1 MKLEKTLKLT
11 YTAMLTAMVCVA
23 TMLIRIPT
31 MVGYT
36 NLGDGFILLSAF
48 LFGPFYGAVAG
59 GIGSMLADIL
69 SGYAFYAPATLVI
82 KGLIAVIAALAAG
95 RPCVSAAATRSG
107 KRSLPAW
114 SQRSGWQ
121 PVTGPLRPSSWAK
134 QRLLWLPS
142 PIILAQGL
150 VGVVLGMVLYYALS
164 KLPMWKKVQ
173 LYA

>member
-59 GIGSMLADIL
+59 GIGSMLADII

-82 KGLIAVIAALAAG
+82 KGLIAVIAALLWKAMSKRGGDKVWKKILASLVAEIWMAAG
-95 RPCVSAAATRSG
+95 YWTFETLFLGEAKAALASV
-107 KRSLPAW
+107 PNN
-114 SQRSGWQ
+114 
-121 PVTGPLRPSSWAK
+121 
-134 QRLLWLPS
+134 
-142 PIILAQGL
+142 IAQGL
-150 VGVVLGMVLYYALS
+150 VGVVLGMVLYYVLS

>member
-59 GIGSMLADIL
+59 GIGSMLADII

-82 KGLIAVIAALAAG
+82 KGLIAVIVALLWKAMSKRGGDKVWKKILASLVAEIWMAAGYWAFETLFLGEAKAALASI
-95 RPCVSAAATRSG
+95 PNN
-107 KRSLPAW
+107 
-114 SQRSGWQ
+114 
-121 PVTGPLRPSSWAK
+121 
-134 QRLLWLPS
+134 
-142 PIILAQGL
+142 IAQGL

>member
-23 TMLIRIPT
+23 TMLIRPT
-31 MVGYT
+31 LVGYT

-59 GIGSMLADIL
+59 GIGSMLADII

-82 KGLIAVIAALAAG
+82 KGLIAVIAALLWKAMSKRGGDKVWKKILASLVAEIWMAAG
-95 RPCVSAAATRSG
+95 YWTFETLFLGEAKAALASV
-107 KRSLPAW
+107 PNN
-114 SQRSGWQ
+114 
-121 PVTGPLRPSSWAK
+121 
-134 QRLLWLPS
+134 
-142 PIILAQGL
+142 IAQGL

>member
-59 GIGSMLADIL
+59 GIGSMLADII
-69 SGYAFYAPATLVI
+69 SGYAFYAPATLAI
-82 KGLIAVIAALAAG
+82 KGLIAVIAALLWKAMRKRGGDKVWKKMLASLVAEIWMAAG
-95 RPCVSAAATRSG
+95 YWTFETLFLGEAKAALASI
-107 KRSLPAW
+107 PNN
-114 SQRSGWQ
+114 
-121 PVTGPLRPSSWAK
+121 
-134 QRLLWLPS
+134 
-142 PIILAQGL
+142 IAQGL

>member
-59 GIGSMLADIL
+59 GIGSMLADII

-82 KGLIAVIAALAAG
+82 KGLIAVIAALLWKAMSKRGGDKVWKKILASVVAEIWMAAG
-95 RPCVSAAATRSG
+95 YWTFETLFLGEAKAALASV
-107 KRSLPAW
+107 PNN
-114 SQRSGWQ
+114 
-121 PVTGPLRPSSWAK
+121 
-134 QRLLWLPS
+134 
-142 PIILAQGL
+142 IAQGL

>member
-36 NLGDGFILLSAF
+36 ILGDRFILLSAF

-59 GIGSMLADIL
+59 GIGSMLADIIA
-69 SGYAFYAPATLVI
+69 GYAFYAPATLVI
-82 KGLIAVIAALAAG
+82 KGLIAVIAALLWKAMSKRGGDKVWKKILASLVAELWMAAG
-95 RPCVSAAATRSG
+95 YWTFETLFLGEAKAALASV
-107 KRSLPAW
+107 PNN
-114 SQRSGWQ
+114 
-121 PVTGPLRPSSWAK
+121 
-134 QRLLWLPS
+134 
-142 PIILAQGL
+142 IAQGL

>member
-11 YTAMLTAMVCVA
+11 YTAMLAAMVCVA

-59 GIGSMLADIL
+59 GIGSMLADII

-82 KGLIAVIAALAAG
+82 KGLIAVIAALLWKAMSKRGGDKVWKKILASLVAELWMAAG
-95 RPCVSAAATRSG
+95 YWTFETLFLGEAKAALASV
-107 KRSLPAW
+107 PNN
-114 SQRSGWQ
+114 
-121 PVTGPLRPSSWAK
+121 
-134 QRLLWLPS
+134 
-142 PIILAQGL
+142 IAQGL

>member
-69 SGYAFYAPATLVI
+69 SGYAFYAPATLVN
-82 KGLIAVIAALAAG
+82 KGLIAVIAALLWKAMRKRGGDKVWKKILASLVAEIWMAAG
-95 RPCVSAAATRSG
+95 YWTFETLFLGEAKAALASV
-107 KRSLPAW
+107 PNN
-114 SQRSGWQ
+114 
-121 PVTGPLRPSSWAK
+121 
-134 QRLLWLPS
+134 
-142 PIILAQGL
+142 IAQGL

>member
-59 GIGSMLADIL
+59 GIGSMLADII

-82 KGLIAVIAALAAG
+82 KGLIAVIAALLWKAMRKRGGDKVWKKILASLVAELWMAAG
-95 RPCVSAAATRSG
+95 YWTFETLFLGEAKAALASI
-107 KRSLPAW
+107 PNN
-114 SQRSGWQ
+114 
-121 PVTGPLRPSSWAK
+121 
-134 QRLLWLPS
+134 
-142 PIILAQGL
+142 IAQGL

>member
-59 GIGSMLADIL
+59 GVGSMLADII
-69 SGYAFYAPATLVI
+69 SGYAFYAPATLII
-82 KGLIAVIAALAAG
+82 KGLIAVIAALLWKAMSKRGGDKVWKKILASLVAELWMAAG
-95 RPCVSAAATRSG
+95 YWTFETLFLGEAKAALASI
-107 KRSLPAW
+107 PNN
-114 SQRSGWQ
+114 
-121 PVTGPLRPSSWAK
+121 
-134 QRLLWLPS
+134 
-142 PIILAQGL
+142 IAQGL

>member
-59 GIGSMLADIL
+59 GIGSMLADII

-82 KGLIAVIAALAAG
+82 KGLIAVIAALLWKAMSKRGGDKVWKKILASLVAEIWMAAG
-95 RPCVSAAATRSG
+95 YWTFETLLGEAKAALASV
-107 KRSLPAW
+107 PNN
-114 SQRSGWQ
+114 
-121 PVTGPLRPSSWAK
+121 
-134 QRLLWLPS
+134 
-142 PIILAQGL
+142 IAQGL

>member
-82 KGLIAVIAALAAG
+82 KGLIAVIAALLWKAMRKRGGDKVWKKILASLVAELWMAAG
-95 RPCVSAAATRSG
+95 YWTFETLFLGEAKAALASV
-107 KRSLPAW
+107 PNN
-114 SQRSGWQ
+114 
-121 PVTGPLRPSSWAK
+121 
-134 QRLLWLPS
+134 
-142 PIILAQGL
+142 IAQGL

>member
-59 GIGSMLADIL
+59 GVGSMLADII

-82 KGLIAVIAALAAG
+82 KGLIAVIAALLWKAMSKRGGDKVWKKILASLVAELWMAAG
-95 RPCVSAAATRSG
+95 YWTFETLFLGEAKAALASI
-107 KRSLPAW
+107 PNN
-114 SQRSGWQ
+114 
-121 PVTGPLRPSSWAK
+121 
-134 QRLLWLPS
+134 
-142 PIILAQGL
+142 IAQGL

>member
-59 GIGSMLADIL
+59 GIGSMLADII

-82 KGLIAVIAALAAG
+82 KGLIAVIAALLWKDMSKRGGDKVWKKILASLVAEIWMAAG
-95 RPCVSAAATRSG
+95 YWTFETLFLGEAKAALASI
-107 KRSLPAW
+107 PNN
-114 SQRSGWQ
+114 
-121 PVTGPLRPSSWAK
+121 
-134 QRLLWLPS
+134 
-142 PIILAQGL
+142 IAQGL

>member
-36 NLGDGFILLSAF
+36 NLGDGFIMLSAF

-82 KGLIAVIAALAAG
+82 KGLIAVIAALLWKAMSKRGGDKVWKKILASLVAEIWMAAG
-95 RPCVSAAATRSG
+95 YWTFETLFLGEAKAALASV
-107 KRSLPAW
+107 PNN
-114 SQRSGWQ
+114 
-121 PVTGPLRPSSWAK
+121 
-134 QRLLWLPS
+134 
-142 PIILAQGL
+142 IAQGL

>member
-59 GIGSMLADIL
+59 GIGSMLADII

-82 KGLIAVIAALAAG
+82 KGLIAVIAALLWKTMRKRGGDKVWKKILASLVAELWMAAG
-95 RPCVSAAATRSG
+95 YWTFETLFLGEAKAALASI
-107 KRSLPAW
+107 PNN
-114 SQRSGWQ
+114 
-121 PVTGPLRPSSWAK
+121 
-134 QRLLWLPS
+134 
-142 PIILAQGL
+142 IAQGL

>member
-82 KGLIAVIAALAAG
+82 KGLIAVIAALLWKAMRKRGGDKVWKKILASLVAEIWMAAG
-95 RPCVSAAATRSG
+95 YWTFETLFLGEAKAALASV
-107 KRSLPAW
+107 PNN
-114 SQRSGWQ
+114 
-121 PVTGPLRPSSWAK
+121 
-134 QRLLWLPS
+134 
-142 PIILAQGL
+142 IAQGL

>member
-59 GIGSMLADIL
+59 GIGSMLADII

-82 KGLIAVIAALAAG
+82 KGLIAVIAALLWKAMSKRGGDKVWKKILASLVAEIWMAAG
-95 RPCVSAAATRSG
+95 YWTFETLFLGKAKAALASV
-107 KRSLPAW
+107 PNN
-114 SQRSGWQ
+114 
-121 PVTGPLRPSSWAK
+121 
-134 QRLLWLPS
+134 
-142 PIILAQGL
+142 IAQGL

>member
-59 GIGSMLADIL
+59 GIGSMLADII
-69 SGYAFYAPATLVI
+69 SGYAFYAPATLII
-82 KGLIAVIAALAAG
+82 KGLIAVIAALLWKAMSKSGGDKVWKKILASLIAELWMAAG
-95 RPCVSAAATRSG
+95 YWTFETLFLGEAKAALASI
-107 KRSLPAW
+107 PNN
-114 SQRSGWQ
+114 
-121 PVTGPLRPSSWAK
+121 
-134 QRLLWLPS
+134 
-142 PIILAQGL
+142 IAQGL

>member
-82 KGLIAVIAALAAG
+82 KGLIAVIAALLWKAMSKRGGDKVWKKILASLVAEIWMAAG
-95 RPCVSAAATRSG
+95 YWTFETLFLGEAKAALASI
-107 KRSLPAW
+107 PNN
-114 SQRSGWQ
+114 
-121 PVTGPLRPSSWAK
+121 
-134 QRLLWLPS
+134 
-142 PIILAQGL
+142 IAQGL

>member
-69 SGYAFYAPATLVI
+69 TGYAFYAPATLVI
-82 KGLIAVIAALAAG
+82 KGLIAVIAALLWKAMSKRGGDKVWKKILASLVAEIWMAAG
-95 RPCVSAAATRSG
+95 YWTFETLFLGEAKAALASV
-107 KRSLPAW
+107 PNN
-114 SQRSGWQ
+114 
-121 PVTGPLRPSSWAK
+121 
-134 QRLLWLPS
+134 
-142 PIILAQGL
+142 IAQGL

>member
-59 GIGSMLADIL
+59 GIGSMLADII

-82 KGLIAVIAALAAG
+82 KGLIAVNAALLWKAMSKRGGDKVWKKILASLVAEIWMAAGYWTFETLFLGEAKAALASV
-95 RPCVSAAATRSG
+95 PNN
-107 KRSLPAW
+107 
-114 SQRSGWQ
+114 
-121 PVTGPLRPSSWAK
+121 
-134 QRLLWLPS
+134 
-142 PIILAQGL
+142 IAQGL

>member
-82 KGLIAVIAALAAG
+82 KGLIAVIAALLWKAMRKRGGDKVWKKILAGLVAEIWMAAG
-95 RPCVSAAATRSG
+95 YWTFETLFLGEAKAALASV
-107 KRSLPAW
+107 PNN
-114 SQRSGWQ
+114 
-121 PVTGPLRPSSWAK
+121 
-134 QRLLWLPS
+134 
-142 PIILAQGL
+142 IAQGL

>member
-59 GIGSMLADIL
+59 GIGSMLADII

-82 KGLIAVIAALAAG
+82 KGLIAVIAALLWKAMSKRGGDKVWKKILASLVAEIWMAAG
-95 RPCVSAAATRSG
+95 YWTFETLFLGEAKAALASV
-107 KRSLPAW
+107 PNN
-114 SQRSGWQ
+114 
-121 PVTGPLRPSSWAK
+121 
-134 QRLLWLPS
+134 
-142 PIILAQGL
+142 IAQGL
-150 VGVVLGMVLYYALS
+150 VGVVLGRVLYYALS

>member
-59 GIGSMLADIL
+59 GIGSMLADII
-69 SGYAFYAPATLVI
+69 SGYAFYAPATLII
-82 KGLIAVIAALAAG
+82 KGLIAVIAALLWKAMSKRGGDKVWKKILASLVAEIWMAAG
-95 RPCVSAAATRSG
+95 YWTFETLFLGEAKAALASV
-107 KRSLPAW
+107 PNN
-114 SQRSGWQ
+114 
-121 PVTGPLRPSSWAK
+121 
-134 QRLLWLPS
+134 
-142 PIILAQGL
+142 IAQGL

>member
-59 GIGSMLADIL
+59 GIGSMLADII

-82 KGLIAVIAALAAG
+82 KGLIAVIAALLWKAMSKRGGDKVWKKILASLVAEIWMAAG
-95 RPCVSAAATRSG
+95 YWTFETLFLGEAKAALASI
-107 KRSLPAW
+107 PNN
-114 SQRSGWQ
+114 
-121 PVTGPLRPSSWAK
+121 
-134 QRLLWLPS
+134 
-142 PIILAQGL
+142 IAQGL

>member
-59 GIGSMLADIL
+59 GIGSMLADII

-82 KGLIAVIAALAAG
+82 KGLIAVIAALLWKAMSKRGGDKAWKKILASLVAEIWMAAG
-95 RPCVSAAATRSG
+95 YWTFETLFLGEAKAALASV
-107 KRSLPAW
+107 PNN
-114 SQRSGWQ
+114 
-121 PVTGPLRPSSWAK
+121 
-134 QRLLWLPS
+134 
-142 PIILAQGL
+142 IAQGL

>member
-36 NLGDGFILLSAF
+36 NLGDGFILLSAL

-59 GIGSMLADIL
+59 GIGSMLADII

-82 KGLIAVIAALAAG
+82 KGLIAVIAALLWKAMSKRGGDKVWKKILASLVAEIWMAAG
-95 RPCVSAAATRSG
+95 YWTFETLFLGEAKAALASV
-107 KRSLPAW
+107 PNN
-114 SQRSGWQ
+114 
-121 PVTGPLRPSSWAK
+121 
-134 QRLLWLPS
+134 
-142 PIILAQGL
+142 IAQGL

>member
-82 KGLIAVIAALAAG
+82 KGLIAVIAALLWKAMRKRGGDKVWKKILASLVAEIWMAVGYWTFETLFLGEAKAALASI
-95 RPCVSAAATRSG
+95 PNN
-107 KRSLPAW
+107 
-114 SQRSGWQ
+114 
-121 PVTGPLRPSSWAK
+121 
-134 QRLLWLPS
+134 
-142 PIILAQGL
+142 IAQGL

>member
-11 YTAMLTAMVCVA
+11 YTAMLTAMDCVA

-59 GIGSMLADIL
+59 GIGSMLADII
-69 SGYAFYAPATLVI
+69 SGYAFYAPATLII
-82 KGLIAVIAALAAG
+82 KGLIAVIAALLWKAMSKRGGDKVWKKILASLVAELWMAAG
-95 RPCVSAAATRSG
+95 YWTFETLFLGEAKAALASI
-107 KRSLPAW
+107 PNN
-114 SQRSGWQ
+114 
-121 PVTGPLRPSSWAK
+121 
-134 QRLLWLPS
+134 
-142 PIILAQGL
+142 IAQGL

>member
-1 MKLEKTLKLT
+1 MKLEKALKLT

-59 GIGSMLADIL
+59 GIGSMLADII

-82 KGLIAVIAALAAG
+82 KGLIAVIAALLWKAMSKRGGDKVWKKILASLVAEIWMAAG
-95 RPCVSAAATRSG
+95 YWTFETLFLGEAKAALASV
-107 KRSLPAW
+107 PNN
-114 SQRSGWQ
+114 
-121 PVTGPLRPSSWAK
+121 
-134 QRLLWLPS
+134 
-142 PIILAQGL
+142 IAQGL

>member
-59 GIGSMLADIL
+59 GVGSMLADIL
-69 SGYAFYAPATLVI
+69 SGYAFYAPATLII
-82 KGLIAVIAALAAG
+82 KGLIAVIAALLWKAMSKSGGDKVWKKILASLVAELWMAAG
-95 RPCVSAAATRSG
+95 YWTFETLFLGEAKAALASI
-107 KRSLPAW
+107 PNN
-114 SQRSGWQ
+114 
-121 PVTGPLRPSSWAK
+121 
-134 QRLLWLPS
+134 
-142 PIILAQGL
+142 IAQGL

>member
-59 GIGSMLADIL
+59 GIGSMLADII

-82 KGLIAVIAALAAG
+82 KGLIDVY
-95 RPCVSAAATRSG
+95 
-107 KRSLPAW
+107 KRQEIVLWNTSL
-114 SQRSGWQ
+114 
-121 PVTGPLRPSSWAK
+121 
-134 QRLLWLPS
+134 
-142 PIILAQGL
+142 
-150 VGVVLGMVLYYALS
+150 GVNGQTL
-164 KLPMWKKVQ
+164 
-173 LYA
+173 

>member
-59 GIGSMLADIL
+59 GIGSMLADII

-82 KGLIAVIAALAAG
+82 KGLIAVIAALLWKAVSKRGGDKVWKKILASLVAELWMAAG
-95 RPCVSAAATRSG
+95 YWTFETLFLGEAKAALASV
-107 KRSLPAW
+107 PNN
-114 SQRSGWQ
+114 
-121 PVTGPLRPSSWAK
+121 
-134 QRLLWLPS
+134 
-142 PIILAQGL
+142 IAQGL

>member
-59 GIGSMLADIL
+59 GIGSMLADII

-82 KGLIAVIAALAAG
+82 KGLIAVIAARLWKAMSKRGGDKVWKKILASLVAEIWMAAG
-95 RPCVSAAATRSG
+95 YWTFETLFLGEAKAALASV
-107 KRSLPAW
+107 PNN
-114 SQRSGWQ
+114 
-121 PVTGPLRPSSWAK
+121 
-134 QRLLWLPS
+134 
-142 PIILAQGL
+142 IAQGL

>member
-59 GIGSMLADIL
+59 GIGSMLADII

-82 KGLIAVIAALAAG
+82 KGLIAVIAALLWKAMRKRGGDKVWKKILASLVAEIWMAAG
-95 RPCVSAAATRSG
+95 YWTFETLFLGEAKAALASI
-107 KRSLPAW
+107 PNN
-114 SQRSGWQ
+114 
-121 PVTGPLRPSSWAK
+121 
-134 QRLLWLPS
+134 
-142 PIILAQGL
+142 IAQGL

>member
-59 GIGSMLADIL
+59 GIGSMLADII

-82 KGLIAVIAALAAG
+82 KGLIAVIAALLWKAMSKRGGDKVWKKILASLVAEIWMAAG
-95 RPCVSAAATRSG
+95 YWTFETLFLGEAKAALASI
-107 KRSLPAW
+107 PNN
-114 SQRSGWQ
+114 
-121 PVTGPLRPSSWAK
+121 
-134 QRLLWLPS
+134 
-142 PIILAQGL
+142 IAQGL
-150 VGVVLGMVLYYALS
+150 VCVVLGMVLYYALS